1 MKRKEPPSRR
11 KKTQH
16 DKFVELAREVGADE
30 NESEFVDKL
39 RRVAKAPQ
47 KRNLAESRLSRFGFF
62 LKSQP
67 I

>member
-30 NESEFVDKL
+30 SESAFADKL
-39 RRVAKAPQ
+39 RRIAPTKKKRKAP
-47 KRNLAESRLSRFGFF
+47 KADD
-62 LKSQP
+62 
-67 I
+67 